1 MEENASG
8 SILGIHKKDVI
19 EIHRII
25 VINTEQ
31 RSALVAEFRAV
42 VI

>member
-8 SILGIHKKDVI
+8 AILGSHKKDVI
-19 EIHRII
+19 EKHRII
-25 VINTEQ
+25 GINTEQ

-42 VI
+42 FI